1 MKQNANV
8 IKAIAAT
15 AELTGTELSEAALL
29 VFESDLAGYPEQQVI
44 EALTRCRRELRG
56 RLTVSDVIDRMS
68 CAGAHPTAN
77 EAWGLALASVDES
90 ETVVWTDQIAEAA
103 GIAQPI
109 LDAGDEVGARM
120 AFRDAY
126 ERILREQGDKQPRWF
141 ASMGTDPGRRTSA
154 IERAVRAGLLTETHA
169 AKLLPAPKD
178 AGPIGEALFEGKP
191 LQLADLSP
199 EDRERARKNI
209 ANLKLMLSGKAAA

>member
-1 MKQNANV
+1 MV
-8 IKAIAAT
+8 LAAQD
-15 AELTGTELSEAALL
+15 EA
-29 VFESDLAGYPEQQVI
+29 
-44 EALTRCRRELRG
+44 
-56 RLTVSDVIDRMS
+56 
-68 CAGAHPTAN
+68 
-77 EAWGLALASVDES
+77 

-126 ERILREQGDKQPRWF
+126 ERILREHGDKPPRWF
-141 ASMGTDPGRRTSA
+141 ASLGTDPGRRTVA
-154 IERAVRAGLLTETHA
+154 IERGVRAGLLTKTHA
-169 AKLLPAPKD
+169 EKLLPAPKD
-178 AGPIGEALFEGKP
+178 AGPLGEALFEGKP

-209 ANLKLMLSGKAAA
+209 ANRKLILSGKAA